1 MESFHSNKNQI
12 KTIGILTGVTYL
24 KKTDSPSS
32 TSHQWPIV
40 TQLGWDFIISTSSML
55 TEACS
60 CTSLVCV
67 VTEQMP

>member
-1 MESFHSNKNQI
+1 MESFHSNRNQI
-12 KTIGILTGVTYL
+12 KTMDILTGVTYL
-24 KKTDSPSS
+24 KKTNSLSS
-32 TSHQWPIV
+32 TSHQWSII

-67 VTEQMP
+67 VTKQIP